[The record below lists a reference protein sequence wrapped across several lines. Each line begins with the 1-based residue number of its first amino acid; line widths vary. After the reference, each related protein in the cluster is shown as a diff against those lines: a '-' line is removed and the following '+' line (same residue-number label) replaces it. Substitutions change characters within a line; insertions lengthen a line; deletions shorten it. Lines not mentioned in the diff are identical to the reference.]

1 MKKLCGI
8 RDSTS
13 SGFQRRTI
21 IRGFFHLRASQQKK
35 KNRIS
40 KLTKLNGTTTSN
52 EGEMGSIGNEFYQQ
66 LYTWEGV
73 ANMEAVL

>member
-1 MKKLCGI
+1 
-8 RDSTS
+8 
-13 SGFQRRTI
+13 
-21 IRGFFHLRASQQKK
+21 LRASQQKK